1 MKSLTLYI
9 KEELQQYIIPE
20 LSVTWS
26 APDKTYIQV
35 PSDMDDDAIIQ
46 YLNDSLTEQTPL
58 GTKYSDK
65 MFDKQADNLNDATW
79 QFDKCED
86 AENSDVVYV
95 AYTGDGKPNS
105 DLVIKEIN
113 GLKLVGTFVDFVVS
127 NVKDKDKV
135 KDALW
140 TIFKNTQS
148 LYTNKWIVELTLDED
163 DIIFDEN
170 NIELK

>member
-79 QFDKCED
+79 QFDKRED

-148 LYTNKWIVELTLDED
+148 SYTNKWIVELTLDED